1 MKTLSIAI
9 VFIYLSFRSLNAQD
23 LVASAPDVAKKSRF
37 EKQNTNS
44 QISAQLFQSPSL
56 PHDETGFINYE
67 ISGNFKDAAI
77 LIFDN
82 KDHLVKQ
89 YQIEEAGVGNVTL
102 YSSTLNQGVYHYAL
116 MINGSIVE
124 SRTITIIR

>member
-1 MKTLSIAI
+1 MKTLSITI
-9 VFIYLSFRSLNAQD
+9 VLIYLSFGSLNAQD
-23 LVASAPDVAKKSRF
+23 LVSSAPDAAKKSRF
-37 EKQNTNS
+37 ENLNTNS
-44 QISAQLFQSPSL
+44 QISAHLFQSPSL

-89 YQIEEAGVGNVTL
+89 YQIEEAGEGNVTL
-102 YSSTLNQGVYHYAL
+102 YSSSLNQGVYQYAL

-124 SRTITIIR
+124 RRIITIRR